1 MSMIMNLLR
10 ISKQEL
16 ENYIQTPSLFEE
28 KLDVLYESEDN
39 DDAFLDIDKAWGG
52 ILYLLTGKAFA
63 FGSLEDEVDSLNRI
77 FFSAQFFDEDMDVGY
92 GPAHYLTPEQV
103 AGIHRKIASLT
114 EADLKSRYDTEA
126 MNKEEKLY
134 PSLDW
139 NEEIFEYLYSHFQ
152 ALQSFFATAASRG
165 EAIHF
170 NRYLLRLNYPAVFHV
185 KPLPHY
191 APTKRFT

>member
-1 MSMIMNLLR
+1 MIMNLLR

-16 ENYIQTPSLFEE
+16 ESYIDKPDLFLENR
-28 KLDVLYESEDN
+28 V
-39 DDAFLDIDKAWGG
+39 DDAYSMDIDKAWGG
-52 ILYLLTGKAFA
+52 ILYLLTGKTFA
-63 FGSLEDEVDSLNRI
+63 SGSPEDEVDSLNRI

-114 EADLKSRYDTEA
+114 EADLKARYDPEA
-126 MNKEEKLY
+126 MNEEEELY

-139 NEEIFEYLYSHFQ
+139 NEEDFEYLYFHFQ

-165 EAIHF
+165 EAMITF
-170 NRYLLRLNYPAVFHV
+170 LS
-185 KPLPHY
+185 
-191 APTKRFT
+191 

>member
-1 MSMIMNLLR
+1 MIMYLLR

-16 ENYIQTPSLFEE
+16 ESYIDKPDLFLENR
-28 KLDVLYESEDN
+28 V
-39 DDAFLDIDKAWGG
+39 DDAYSMDIDKAWGG

-63 FGSLEDEVDSLNRI
+63 SGSPEDEVDSLNRI
-77 FFSAQFFDEDMDVGY
+77 FFSGQFFDEDMDVGY

-114 EADLKSRYDTEA
+114 EADLKAHYDPEA
-126 MNKEEKLY
+126 MSEEEELY

-139 NEEIFEYLYSHFQ
+139 DDEDFEYLYSHFQ

-165 EAIHF
+165 EAIVTF
-170 NRYLLRLNYPAVFHV
+170 LS
-185 KPLPHY
+185 
-191 APTKRFT
+191 

>member
-1 MSMIMNLLR
+1 MGMIMYLLR

-16 ENYIQTPSLFEE
+16 ESYIDKPDLFLENR
-28 KLDVLYESEDN
+28 V
-39 DDAFLDIDKAWGG
+39 DDAYSMDIDKAWGG

-63 FGSLEDEVDSLNRI
+63 SGSPEDKVDSLNRI

-114 EADLKSRYDTEA
+114 EADLKARYDTEA
-126 MNKEEKLY
+126 MNEEEELY
-134 PSLDW
+134 PSLEW
-139 NEEIFEYLYSHFQ
+139 NEEDFEYLYSHFQ

-165 EAIHF
+165 EAIVTF
-170 NRYLLRLNYPAVFHV
+170 LS
-185 KPLPHY
+185 
-191 APTKRFT
+191 

>member
-1 MSMIMNLLR
+1 MGMIMYLLR

-16 ENYIQTPSLFEE
+16 ESYIDKPELFLENRV
-28 KLDVLYESEDN
+28 DGAYSM
-39 DDAFLDIDKAWGG
+39 DIDKAWGG

-63 FGSLEDEVDSLNRI
+63 SGSPEDEVDSLNRI

-114 EADLKSRYDTEA
+114 EADLKARYDPEA
-126 MNKEEKLY
+126 MNEEEELY

-139 NEEIFEYLYSHFQ
+139 NEEIFEYLYFHFQ

-165 EAIHF
+165 EAIVTF
-170 NRYLLRLNYPAVFHV
+170 LS
-185 KPLPHY
+185 
-191 APTKRFT
+191 

>member
-1 MSMIMNLLR
+1 MGMIMYLLR

-16 ENYIQTPSLFEE
+16 ESYIDKPDLFLENR
-28 KLDVLYESEDN
+28 V
-39 DDAFLDIDKAWGG
+39 DDAYSMDIDKAWGG

-63 FGSLEDEVDSLNRI
+63 SGSTEDEVDSLNRI

-114 EADLKSRYDTEA
+114 EADLKARYDPEA
-126 MNKEEKLY
+126 MNEEEELY

-139 NEEIFEYLYSHFQ
+139 NEEIFEYLYFHFQ

-165 EAIHF
+165 EAIVTF
-170 NRYLLRLNYPAVFHV
+170 LS
-185 KPLPHY
+185 
-191 APTKRFT
+191 

>member
-1 MSMIMNLLR
+1 MGMIMNLFR
-10 ISKQEL
+10 VSKQEFD
-16 ENYIQTPSLFEE
+16 NFVAKPSLFEE
-28 KLDVLYESEDN
+28 WAETFYEN
-39 DDAFLDIDKAWGG
+39 DERLLDIDKAWSG

-63 FGSLEDEVDSLNRI
+63 SGSPEDEVDSLNRI

-114 EADLKSRYDTEA
+114 EADLKARYDTEA
-126 MNKEEKLY
+126 MNEEEELY

-139 NEEIFEYLYSHFQ
+139 NEEIFEYLYFHFQ

-165 EAIHF
+165 EAIVTF
-170 NRYLLRLNYPAVFHV
+170 LS
-185 KPLPHY
+185 
-191 APTKRFT
+191 

>member
-52 ILYLLTGKAFA
+52 
-63 FGSLEDEVDSLNRI
+63 
-77 FFSAQFFDEDMDVGY
+77 VGY

-114 EADLKSRYDTEA
+114 EADLKAHYDPEA
-126 MNKEEKLY
+126 MSEEEELY

-139 NEEIFEYLYSHFQ
+139 DDEDFEYLYSHFQ

-165 EAIHF
+165 EAIVTF
-170 NRYLLRLNYPAVFHV
+170 LS
-185 KPLPHY
+185 
-191 APTKRFT
+191 

>member
-1 MSMIMNLLR
+1 MGMIMYLLR

-16 ENYIQTPSLFEE
+16 ESYIDKPDLFLENR
-28 KLDVLYESEDN
+28 V
-39 DDAFLDIDKAWGG
+39 DDAYSMDIDKAWGG

-63 FGSLEDEVDSLNRI
+63 SGSPEDKVDSLNRI

-114 EADLKSRYDTEA
+114 EADLKARYDTEA
-126 MNKEEKLY
+126 MNEEEELY

-139 NEEIFEYLYSHFQ
+139 NEEDFEYLYSHFQ

-165 EAIHF
+165 EAIVTF
-170 NRYLLRLNYPAVFHV
+170 LS
-185 KPLPHY
+185 
-191 APTKRFT
+191 

>member
-1 MSMIMNLLR
+1 MGMIMYLLR

-16 ENYIQTPSLFEE
+16 ESYIDKPDLFLENR
-28 KLDVLYESEDN
+28 V
-39 DDAFLDIDKAWGG
+39 DDAYSMDIDKAWGG

-63 FGSLEDEVDSLNRI
+63 SGSPEDEVDSLNRI

-103 AGIHRKIASLT
+103 AGIHRKITSLT
-114 EADLKSRYDTEA
+114 EADLKARYDTEA
-126 MNKEEKLY
+126 MNEEEELY

-139 NEEIFEYLYSHFQ
+139 NEKDFEYLYSHFQ

-165 EAIHF
+165 EAIVTF
-170 NRYLLRLNYPAVFHV
+170 LS
-185 KPLPHY
+185 
-191 APTKRFT
+191 

>member
-1 MSMIMNLLR
+1 MGMIMYLLR

-16 ENYIQTPSLFEE
+16 ESYIDKPDLFLENR
-28 KLDVLYESEDN
+28 V
-39 DDAFLDIDKAWGG
+39 DDAYSMDIDKAWGG

-114 EADLKSRYDTEA
+114 EADLKSHYDTEA
-126 MNKEEKLY
+126 MNEEEKLY

-139 NEEIFEYLYSHFQ
+139 NEKIFDYLYFHFQ

-165 EAIHF
+165 EAIVT
-170 NRYLLRLNYPAVFHV
+170 YLS
-185 KPLPHY
+185 
-191 APTKRFT
+191 

>member
-1 MSMIMNLLR
+1 MGMIMYLLR

-16 ENYIQTPSLFEE
+16 ESYIDKPDLFLENR
-28 KLDVLYESEDN
+28 V
-39 DDAFLDIDKAWGG
+39 DDAYSMDIDKAWGG

-63 FGSLEDEVDSLNRI
+63 SGSTEDEVDSLNRI

-114 EADLKSRYDTEA
+114 EADLKARYDPEA
-126 MNKEEKLY
+126 MNEEEELY

-139 NEEIFEYLYSHFQ
+139 NEEDFEYLYFHFQ

-165 EAIHF
+165 EAIVTF
-170 NRYLLRLNYPAVFHV
+170 LI
-185 KPLPHY
+185 
-191 APTKRFT
+191 

>member
-1 MSMIMNLLR
+1 MGMIMYLLR

-16 ENYIQTPSLFEE
+16 ESYIDKPDLFLENR
-28 KLDVLYESEDN
+28 V
-39 DDAFLDIDKAWGG
+39 DDAYSMDIDKAWGG

-63 FGSLEDEVDSLNRI
+63 SGSPEDEVDNLNRI

-114 EADLKSRYDTEA
+114 EADLKARYDTEA
-126 MNKEEKLY
+126 MNEEEELY
-134 PSLDW
+134 PSLEW
-139 NEEIFEYLYSHFQ
+139 NEEDFDYLYFHFQ

-165 EAIHF
+165 EAIVTF
-170 NRYLLRLNYPAVFHV
+170 LN
-185 KPLPHY
+185 
-191 APTKRFT
+191 

>member
-1 MSMIMNLLR
+1 MGMIMYLLR

-16 ENYIQTPSLFEE
+16 ESYIDKPDLFLENR
-28 KLDVLYESEDN
+28 V
-39 DDAFLDIDKAWGG
+39 DDAYSMDIDKAWGG

-63 FGSLEDEVDSLNRI
+63 SGSPEDEVDSLNRI

-114 EADLKSRYDTEA
+114 EADLKARYDTEA
-126 MNKEEKLY
+126 MNEEEELY
-134 PSLDW
+134 PSLEW
-139 NEEIFEYLYSHFQ
+139 NEEDFEYLYSHFQ

-165 EAIHF
+165 EAIVTF
-170 NRYLLRLNYPAVFHV
+170 LS
-185 KPLPHY
+185 
-191 APTKRFT
+191 

>member
-1 MSMIMNLLR
+1 MGMIMYLLR

-16 ENYIQTPSLFEE
+16 ESYIGKPELFLENRV
-28 KLDVLYESEDN
+28 DGAYSM
-39 DDAFLDIDKAWGG
+39 DIDKAWGG
-52 ILYLLTGKAFA
+52 ILYLLTGKAFVS
-63 FGSLEDEVDSLNRI
+63 GSPEDEVDSLNRI

-114 EADLKSRYDTEA
+114 EADLKAHYDPEA
-126 MNKEEKLY
+126 MSEEEELY

-139 NEEIFEYLYSHFQ
+139 DEEDFDYLYFHFQ

-165 EAIHF
+165 EAIVT
-170 NRYLLRLNYPAVFHV
+170 YLN
-185 KPLPHY
+185 
-191 APTKRFT
+191 

>member
-1 MSMIMNLLR
+1 MGMIMYLLR

-16 ENYIQTPSLFEE
+16 ESYIDKPDLFLENR
-28 KLDVLYESEDN
+28 V
-39 DDAFLDIDKAWGG
+39 DDAYSMDIDKAWGG

-63 FGSLEDEVDSLNRI
+63 SGSLEDEVDSLNRI

-103 AGIHRKIASLT
+103 AGINRKIASLT
-114 EADLKSRYDTEA
+114 EADLKWHYDPEA
-126 MNKEEKLY
+126 MNKEKKLY

-139 NEEIFEYLYSHFQ
+139 NEKIFDYLYFHFQ

-165 EAIHF
+165 EAIVTF
-170 NRYLLRLNYPAVFHV
+170 LN
-185 KPLPHY
+185 
-191 APTKRFT
+191 

>member
-1 MSMIMNLLR
+1 MGMIMYLLR

-16 ENYIQTPSLFEE
+16 ESYIDKPELFLENR
-28 KLDVLYESEDN
+28 V
-39 DDAFLDIDKAWGG
+39 DDAYSMDIDKAWGS

-63 FGSLEDEVDSLNRI
+63 SGSPEDEVDSLNRI

-114 EADLKSRYDTEA
+114 EADLKARYDTEA
-126 MNKEEKLY
+126 MNEEEKLY

-152 ALQSFFATAASRG
+152 VLQSFFAMAASRG
-165 EAIHF
+165 EAIVTF
-170 NRYLLRLNYPAVFHV
+170 LS
-185 KPLPHY
+185 
-191 APTKRFT
+191 

>member
-1 MSMIMNLLR
+1 MIMYLLR

-16 ENYIQTPSLFEE
+16 ESYIDKPDLFLENR
-28 KLDVLYESEDN
+28 V
-39 DDAFLDIDKAWGG
+39 DDAYSMDIDKAWGG

-63 FGSLEDEVDSLNRI
+63 SGSPEDEVDSLNRI
-77 FFSAQFFDEDMDVGY
+77 FFSAQLFDEDMDVGY

-103 AGIHRKIASLT
+103 AGINHKIASLT
-114 EADLKSRYDTEA
+114 EADLKSHYDPEA

-139 NEEIFEYLYSHFQ
+139 NEKIFDYLYFHFQ

-165 EAIHF
+165 EAIVT
-170 NRYLLRLNYPAVFHV
+170 YLS
-185 KPLPHY
+185 
-191 APTKRFT
+191 

>member
-1 MSMIMNLLR
+1 MGMIMYLLR
-10 ISKQEL
+10 ISKQEFESYIDKPELFL
-16 ENYIQTPSLFEE
+16 ENR
-28 KLDVLYESEDN
+28 V
-39 DDAFLDIDKAWGG
+39 DDAYSMDIDKAWGG
-52 ILYLLTGKAFA
+52 ILYLLTGRAFA
-63 FGSLEDEVDSLNRI
+63 SGCPEDEVDSLNRI

-114 EADLKSRYDTEA
+114 EAELKARYNIEA

-139 NEEIFEYLYSHFQ
+139 NEKIFDYLYFHFQ

-165 EAIHF
+165 EAIVT
-170 NRYLLRLNYPAVFHV
+170 YLS
-185 KPLPHY
+185 
-191 APTKRFT
+191 

>member
-16 ENYIQTPSLFEE
+16 ESYIDKPDLFLENR
-28 KLDVLYESEDN
+28 V
-39 DDAFLDIDKAWGG
+39 DDAYSMDIDKAWGG

-63 FGSLEDEVDSLNRI
+63 SGSPEDEVDSLNRI

-114 EADLKSRYDTEA
+114 EADLKAHYDPEA
-126 MNKEEKLY
+126 MNEEEELY

-139 NEEIFEYLYSHFQ
+139 NEEDFEYLYFHFQ

-165 EAIHF
+165 EAIVTF
-170 NRYLLRLNYPAVFHV
+170 LS
-185 KPLPHY
+185 
-191 APTKRFT
+191 

>member
-1 MSMIMNLLR
+1 MGMIMYLLR

-16 ENYIQTPSLFEE
+16 ESYIDKPDLFLENR
-28 KLDVLYESEDN
+28 V
-39 DDAFLDIDKAWGG
+39 DDSYSMDIDKAWGG

-63 FGSLEDEVDSLNRI
+63 SGSPEDEVDSLNRI

-114 EADLKSRYDTEA
+114 EADLKARYDTEA
-126 MNKEEKLY
+126 MNEEEELY

-139 NEEIFEYLYSHFQ
+139 NEEDFEYLYFHFQ

-165 EAIHF
+165 EAIVTF
-170 NRYLLRLNYPAVFHV
+170 LS
-185 KPLPHY
+185 
-191 APTKRFT
+191 

>member
-1 MSMIMNLLR
+1 MGMIMYLLR

-16 ENYIQTPSLFEE
+16 ESYIDKPDLFLENR
-28 KLDVLYESEDN
+28 V
-39 DDAFLDIDKAWGG
+39 DDAYSMDIDKAWGG

-63 FGSLEDEVDSLNRI
+63 SGSPEDEVDSLNRI

-114 EADLKSRYDTEA
+114 EADLKARYDPEA
-126 MNKEEKLY
+126 MNEEEKLY

-139 NEEIFEYLYSHFQ
+139 NEEDFEYLYSHFQ

-165 EAIHF
+165 EAIVTF
-170 NRYLLRLNYPAVFHV
+170 LS
-185 KPLPHY
+185 
-191 APTKRFT
+191 

>member
-1 MSMIMNLLR
+1 MGMIMYLLR

-16 ENYIQTPSLFEE
+16 ESYIDKPELFLENR
-28 KLDVLYESEDN
+28 V
-39 DDAFLDIDKAWGG
+39 DDAYSMDIDKAWGG

-63 FGSLEDEVDSLNRI
+63 SGSPEDEVDSLNRI
-77 FFSAQFFDEDMDVGY
+77 FFSAQLFDEDMDVGY

-103 AGIHRKIASLT
+103 AGINHKIASLT
-114 EADLKSRYDTEA
+114 EADLKSHYDPEA

-139 NEEIFEYLYSHFQ
+139 NEKFFDYLYFHFQ

-165 EAIHF
+165 EAIVT
-170 NRYLLRLNYPAVFHV
+170 YLS
-185 KPLPHY
+185 
-191 APTKRFT
+191 

>member
-92 GPAHYLTPEQV
+92 GPAHYLTPDQV
-103 AGIHRKIASLT
+103 AGINHKIASLT
-114 EADLKSRYDTEA
+114 EADLKSHYDPEA
-126 MNKEEKLY
+126 MNKYEK
-134 PSLDW
+134 
-139 NEEIFEYLYSHFQ
+139 
-152 ALQSFFATAASRG
+152 
-165 EAIHF
+165 
-170 NRYLLRLNYPAVFHV
+170 
-185 KPLPHY
+185 
-191 APTKRFT
+191 

>member
-1 MSMIMNLLR
+1 MGMIMYLLR

-16 ENYIQTPSLFEE
+16 ESYIDKPDLFLENR
-28 KLDVLYESEDN
+28 V
-39 DDAFLDIDKAWGG
+39 DDAYSMDIDKAWGG

-63 FGSLEDEVDSLNRI
+63 SGTPEDEVDSLNRI

-114 EADLKSRYDTEA
+114 EADLKARYDTEA
-126 MNKEEKLY
+126 MNEEEELY

-139 NEEIFEYLYSHFQ
+139 NEKIFEYLYFHFQ
-152 ALQSFFATAASRG
+152 ALQSFFTTAASKG
-165 EAIHF
+165 EAIVTF
-170 NRYLLRLNYPAVFHV
+170 LS
-185 KPLPHY
+185 
-191 APTKRFT
+191 

>member
-63 FGSLEDEVDSLNRI
+63 SGSPEDEVDSLNRI

-114 EADLKSRYDTEA
+114 EADLKAHYDPEA
-126 MNKEEKLY
+126 MSEEEELY
-134 PSLDW
+134 PSLEW
-139 NEEIFEYLYSHFQ
+139 NEEDFEYLYSHFQ
-152 ALQSFFATAASRG
+152 ALQSFFAMAASRG
-165 EAIHF
+165 EAIVTF
-170 NRYLLRLNYPAVFHV
+170 LS
-185 KPLPHY
+185 
-191 APTKRFT
+191 

>member
-1 MSMIMNLLR
+1 MGMIMYLLR

-16 ENYIQTPSLFEE
+16 ESYIDKPELFLENR
-28 KLDVLYESEDN
+28 V
-39 DDAFLDIDKAWGG
+39 DDAYSMDIDKAWGG

-77 FFSAQFFDEDMDVGY
+77 FFSGQFFDEDMDVGY

-114 EADLKSRYDTEA
+114 EADLKSHYDPEA
-126 MNKEEKLY
+126 MNKEKKLY

-139 NEEIFEYLYSHFQ
+139 NEKIFDYLYFHFQ
-152 ALQSFFATAASRG
+152 ALQSFFAMAASKG
-165 EAIHF
+165 EAIVT
-170 NRYLLRLNYPAVFHV
+170 YLN
-185 KPLPHY
+185 
-191 APTKRFT
+191 

>member
-1 MSMIMNLLR
+1 MGMIMYLLR

-16 ENYIQTPSLFEE
+16 ESYIDKPDLFLENR
-28 KLDVLYESEDN
+28 V
-39 DDAFLDIDKAWGG
+39 DDAYSMDIDKAWGG

-103 AGIHRKIASLT
+103 MGIHRKIASLT
-114 EADLKSRYDTEA
+114 EADLKARYDTEA
-126 MNKEEKLY
+126 MNEEEKLY

-139 NEEIFEYLYSHFQ
+139 NEKIFEYLYSHFQ
-152 ALQSFFATAASRG
+152 ALQSFFATAASKG
-165 EAIHF
+165 EAIVT
-170 NRYLLRLNYPAVFHV
+170 YLS
-185 KPLPHY
+185 
-191 APTKRFT
+191 

>member
-1 MSMIMNLLR
+1 MGMIMYLLR

-16 ENYIQTPSLFEE
+16 ESYIDKPDLFLENR
-28 KLDVLYESEDN
+28 V
-39 DDAFLDIDKAWGG
+39 DDAYSMDIDKAWGG

-63 FGSLEDEVDSLNRI
+63 SGSPEDEVDSLNRI

-114 EADLKSRYDTEA
+114 EADLKAHYDPKA
-126 MNKEEKLY
+126 MSEEEELY

-139 NEEIFEYLYSHFQ
+139 DDEDFEYLYSHFQ

-165 EAIHF
+165 EAIITF
-170 NRYLLRLNYPAVFHV
+170 LS
-185 KPLPHY
+185 
-191 APTKRFT
+191 

>member
-1 MSMIMNLLR
+1 MGMIMYLLR

-63 FGSLEDEVDSLNRI
+63 SGSPEDKVDSLNRI

-92 GPAHYLTPEQV
+92 GPAHCLTPEQV

-114 EADLKSRYDTEA
+114 EADLKAHYNPEA
-126 MNKEEKLY
+126 MCEEEELY

-139 NEEIFEYLYSHFQ
+139 NEEDFEYLYSHFQ

-165 EAIHF
+165 EAMITF
-170 NRYLLRLNYPAVFHV
+170 LS
-185 KPLPHY
+185 
-191 APTKRFT
+191 

>member
-1 MSMIMNLLR
+1 MGMIMYLLR

-16 ENYIQTPSLFEE
+16 ESYIDKPDLFLENR
-28 KLDVLYESEDN
+28 V
-39 DDAFLDIDKAWGG
+39 DDAYSMDIDKAWGG

-63 FGSLEDEVDSLNRI
+63 SGSPEDEVDSLNRI

-114 EADLKSRYDTEA
+114 EADLKARYDTEA
-126 MNKEEKLY
+126 MNEEEELY

-139 NEEIFEYLYSHFQ
+139 NEEDFEYLYFHFQ

-165 EAIHF
+165 EAIVTF
-170 NRYLLRLNYPAVFHV
+170 LI
-185 KPLPHY
+185 
-191 APTKRFT
+191 

>member
-1 MSMIMNLLR
+1 MGMIMYLLR

-16 ENYIQTPSLFEE
+16 ESYIDKPDLFLENR
-28 KLDVLYESEDN
+28 V
-39 DDAFLDIDKAWGG
+39 DDAYSMDIDKAWGG

-63 FGSLEDEVDSLNRI
+63 SGSPEDEVDSLNRI

-103 AGIHRKIASLT
+103 AGIHRKITSLT
-114 EADLKSRYDTEA
+114 EADLKARYDTEA
-126 MNKEEKLY
+126 MNEEEELY

-139 NEEIFEYLYSHFQ
+139 NEEDFEYLYSHFQ

-165 EAIHF
+165 EAMITF
-170 NRYLLRLNYPAVFHV
+170 LS
-185 KPLPHY
+185 
-191 APTKRFT
+191 

>member
-1 MSMIMNLLR
+1 MGMIMYLLR

-63 FGSLEDEVDSLNRI
+63 SGSPEDEVDSLNRI

-103 AGIHRKIASLT
+103 AGIHHKIASLT
-114 EADLKSRYDTEA
+114 EADLKARYDPEA
-126 MNKEEKLY
+126 MNEEEELY

-165 EAIHF
+165 EAIVTF
-170 NRYLLRLNYPAVFHV
+170 LS
-185 KPLPHY
+185 
-191 APTKRFT
+191 

>member
-1 MSMIMNLLR
+1 MGMIMYLLR

-16 ENYIQTPSLFEE
+16 ESYIDKPDLFLENR
-28 KLDVLYESEDN
+28 V
-39 DDAFLDIDKAWGG
+39 DDAYSMDIDKAWGG

-63 FGSLEDEVDSLNRI
+63 SGSLEDEVDSLNRI

-103 AGIHRKIASLT
+103 AGINRKIASLT
-114 EADLKSRYDTEA
+114 EADLKARYNPEA
-126 MNKEEKLY
+126 MNKEKKLY

-139 NEEIFEYLYSHFQ
+139 NEKIFDYLYFHFQ

-165 EAIHF
+165 EAIVTF
-170 NRYLLRLNYPAVFHV
+170 LS
-185 KPLPHY
+185 
-191 APTKRFT
+191 